1 MEASVFTA
9 LFLPVALFVIMLGMG
24 LSLTTDHFKQVL
36 ITPKPVFIGLCLQ
49 IIALPILAW
58 IIAVAFRLPPEL
70 AVGLMLI
77 AACPGGPTSNL
88 ISHLAQGDTALSIT
102 LTALSS
108 VLVILALP
116 FIINYSSLYFIGEGQ
131 FVALPVI
138 PTILQIVVIT
148 LIPVAIGMLLKH
160 RFPGF
165 AERSQKTVKVVSAVF
180 LALVIVGALAR
191 EKENLVSFFIL
202 VGFAAL
208 ALNVA
213 SMVAGYIGA
222 RLTRLNLAQVRAI
235 TVEVGIQNGTL
246 GIAVA
251 TAPTLLNNSTMSIP
265 AAIYSLIMFGTGALI
280 ILWGNLNHRRNGG

>member
-49 IIALPILAW
+49 IIALPVLAW

-108 VLVILALP
+108 VLVIIALP

-148 LIPVAIGMLLKH
+148 LIPVGIGMILKS
-160 RFPGF
+160 RFPRF
-165 AERSQKTVKVVSAVF
+165 AERSQKSVKIVSAVF

-191 EKENLVSFFIL
+191 EKENLVGFFLL

-208 ALNVA
+208 ALNLA
-213 SMVAGYIGA
+213 SMAVGYIGA
-222 RLTRLNLAQVRAI
+222 RVTRLNLSQVRAI

-280 ILWGNLNHRRNGG
+280 ILWGNLHHRRHG